1 MAAAMKTSVSAM
13 ETAGEGGPWGMALLA
28 AYSLDNS
35 KESLAN
41 FLNTKVFGNCTGII
55 AFLAILV
62 KPVREWLFGMKDIR
76 EAQKCQLRSD
86 MLHTYYK
93 HREEDTIRQYEKENF
108 LMEYKA
114 YKRLKGNSFIDDI
127 EKEIRTWDVIT

>member
-1 MAAAMKTSVSAM
+1 MNIRPVPEWSGSIFWEVAVM
-13 ETAGEGGPWGMALLA
+13 EWLQVLA
-28 AYSLDNS
+28 EIA
-35 KESLAN
+35 KI
-41 FLNTKVFGNCTGII
+41 VGNCTGII